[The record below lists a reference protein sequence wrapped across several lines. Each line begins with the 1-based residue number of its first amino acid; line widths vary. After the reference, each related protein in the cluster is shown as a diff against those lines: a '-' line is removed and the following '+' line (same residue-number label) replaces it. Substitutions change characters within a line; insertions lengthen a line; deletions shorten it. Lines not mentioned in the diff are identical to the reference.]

1 MNKKIIIFIVFFLS
15 FLNINTIKVLGAF
28 DCLTLTTSSSQADK
42 DYCRIELVQIEAQL
56 TELLNKQ
63 KEQQKNTGTLMGD
76 VNYLTSQINAL
87 KNKNKGAST
96 CNCSIKSFY

>member
-1 MNKKIIIFIVFFLS
+1 M
-15 FLNINTIKVLGAF
+15 
-28 DCLTLTTSSSQADK
+28 TLTTSSSQADK

-56 TELLNKQ
+56 IELLNKQ

-87 KNKNKGAST
+87 KTKIKARALVIAQLKVSINEKNQ
-96 CNCSIKSFY
+96 IK